1 MHMHSSKGPVVHGPW
16 EGRGGEG
23 RRGEGRRWEGRG
35 WKGRGGSCETC
46 LILIYQR
53 QTLYAPAV
61 QHAHTRE
68 LHLVQNSGQLLVI
81 ITCSPPTKHTREVI
95 SSAQWHS
102 PHHTLQGWG
111 EECEGVE

>member
-1 MHMHSSKGPVVHGPW
+1 MALGRGG

-23 RRGEGRRWEGRG
+23 RGWKVRGE
-35 WKGRGGSCETC
+35 SCETC

-53 QTLYAPAV
+53 QALYAPAV

-81 ITCSPPTKHTREVI
+81 ITCSPPTKHTREVV